1 MKKILLPVLALAL
14 FALPACE
21 EDHDHDHGHV
31 TITFLHPTDNE
42 QIPLAQAGDV
52 EIHVKFEWEDGGGE
66 GVVVQLVA
74 VNQTNDVIID
84 FTVDQHNSVYEFEQ
98 AVNLSSYPAG
108 TEFHLEAK
116 ACADHDCEEI
126 AKEASIHFT
135 LVE

>member
-1 MKKILLPVLALAL
+1 MKKFFLPVLALAL

-31 TITFLHPTDNE
+31 TISFLHPTDNE
-42 QIPLAQAGDV
+42 EITVAESGNVD
-52 EIHVKFEWEDGGGE
+52 IHVKFEWDSEEGE
-66 GVVVQLVA
+66 A
-74 VNQTNDVIID
+74 VEVKLIAEVSPEVVIID
-84 FTVDQHNSVYEFEQ
+84 FDQHQHENMFEFEQ

-116 ACADHDCEEI
+116 GCEDHDCEEFE
-126 AKEASIHFT
+126 EASIHFT